1 MTLKAETLE
10 DIIRPGTKRGLDFV
24 IIEELRKRTGI
35 MPNEVLK
42 FAMSEILCNAL
53 DTDATVIDISVQ
65 AKDYDFVKLIVRDN
79 GTKHLSFEDVKLI
92 LDFENKASS
101 KRGFLRVS
109 RGYLGNALKCIFG
122 YSYALA
128 KAKGLSPP
136 EIVIESGSCRYTIN
150 LKVDRV
156 KETIDSEIAVAQR
169 ANTNYTA
176 FIVKLP
182 WNGDYEGVE
191 RQFVV
196 MENIVFAT
204 SMVNPGRSI
213 SYNFFNVQKGSL
225 GSKAK
230 NADPVKQQ
238 TSILWYTQKQF
249 ETLFND
255 FLRARP
261 DTKLKEFIALFRGFT
276 AKKAIREILHE
287 LSVSNHDSGNE
298 GSVQFFP
305 ATPISEVSQPNII
318 QLFREMREKAKPI
331 SKRSITSVLGCI
343 GEETFEAL
351 REQHGWK
358 RLRYVKIPAFRIECP
373 SWKCQER
380 ASPMCGKP
388 DHHVE
393 FPYLIELAVFD
404 RENDNEGLKV
414 FQCVNFMASME
425 DIFSRIFNIKYRLGR
440 VGITEDMPVTVL
452 LHLVCPVLKWLNYG
466 KSGLDE

>member
-1 MTLKAETLE
+1 MEILE
-10 DIIRPGTKRGLDFV
+10 DVIRPGTKRGLDFV
-24 IIEELRKRTGI
+24 ILEELRKRTGI

-53 DTDATVIDISVQ
+53 DTDATVINISVQ
-65 AKDYDFVKLIVRDN
+65 AKDYDFVKLIIRDN
-79 GTKHLSFEDVKLI
+79 GTKQLSLENVKLI

-128 KAKGLSPP
+128 IAKGLKPP
-136 EIVIESGSCRYTIN
+136 EIVIESGPCRYTVN

-156 KETIDSEIAVAQR
+156 RETIDSKIAVEQR
-169 ANTNYTA
+169 ANTVYTT

-191 RQFVV
+191 RQFLT

-204 SMVNPGRSI
+204 SMVNPTRSI
-213 SYNFFNVQKGSL
+213 SYNFFDTKKGSL
-225 GSKAK
+225 GSKIE
-230 NADPVKQQ
+230 NTDPVKQQ

-249 ETLFND
+249 EILFND

-261 DTKLKEFIALFRGFT
+261 DTKLKELIALFRGFT
-276 AKKAIREILHE
+276 AKKVIREILQK
-287 LSVSNHDSGNE
+287 LSSSNHDSGNE

-305 ATPISEVSQPNII
+305 ATPISEVSQTNII
-318 QLFREMREKAKPI
+318 QLFHILRAKAKPI
-331 SKRSITSVLGCI
+331 SKRSIGSVLGCV
-343 GEETFEAL
+343 GKETFEAL
-351 REQHGWK
+351 RERHGWK
-358 RLRYVKIPAFRIECP
+358 RLRYTKIPAFRVEP
-373 SWKCQER
+373 SFKID
-380 ASPMCGKP
+380 PYDNP
-388 DHHVE
+388 DRVA

-404 RENDNEGLKV
+404 RDNDNEGLKV